1 MTAQHK
7 VTAIAAITPRLLP
20 VSAAKEGARSGS
32 RSGDSRTETIV
43 GHSYRPTRMLVP
55 SDTDASVVRYGS
67 TFRPIRTGDDGQER
81 ANNGQNACRRQSAR
95 LTKTITRM
103 LEVVIILME
112 VIIIFAEMVKNF
124 VEVVINFAEMVINLS
139 EMVRRVAGRIW
150 GIIGM
155 EVGMATV
162 KDRTLGTASSVDS
175 IDGVVVV
182 ATADYTLLIYISG
195 RVCSVGR
202 SINTMVGRSSMLGG
216 RGCLRGRRINIILG
230 RGSTE
235 GANGQHEGRKGQ
247 HGGRERANV
256 GREGKLGGR
265 EGSGKGNKKGEYRST
280 PLGCI
285 ANINYS
291 ATVTVARR
299 LKETGDSSSTPPLP
313 LVVMLS
319 RLTPILT
326 SSSATVAARFS
337 DRAWL

>member
-1 MTAQHK
+1 M
-7 VTAIAAITPRLLP
+7 
-20 VSAAKEGARSGS
+20 
-32 RSGDSRTETIV
+32 
-43 GHSYRPTRMLVP
+43 
-55 SDTDASVVRYGS
+55 
-67 TFRPIRTGDDGQER
+67 
-81 ANNGQNACRRQSAR
+81 
-95 LTKTITRM
+95 
-103 LEVVIILME
+103 VIILME
-112 VIIIFAEMVKNF
+112 VIKNF
-124 VEVVINFAEMVINLS
+124 VEVVINLAEIVINFAEVVINFA
-139 EMVRRVAGRIW
+139 EVVRRVAGRIW

-155 EVGMATV
+155 VDSVATV
-162 KDRTLGTASSVDS
+162 KDRTLGTASSVGS
-175 IDGVVVV
+175 IDGAVVV

-195 RVCSVGR
+195 RVSSVGR
-202 SINTMVGRSSMLGG
+202 SINTMARRSSMLGG
-216 RGCLRGRRINIILG
+216 RGCVMGRRINIMLG
-230 RGSTE
+230 RVSTE
-235 GANGQHEGRKGQ
+235 GANGQHEGRNWQ

-256 GREGKLGGR
+256 SREGKLGGR
-265 EGSGKGNKKGEYRST
+265 EGSDKGNKKGEYRST